1 MRHKLL
7 VVLLLAALP
16 SFAQQPFQ
24 PQQSSQSNQPP
35 SKGCIAVKSIG
46 SHAFRNIMLAGVAG
60 ALISKQQ
67 YQVVDA
73 AAYPAQIGQK
83 FHGDTLQ
90 ALGSSG
96 TRVVIL
102 DKKYTAADLN
112 NACQ

>member
-1 MRHKLL
+1 MKQTMLVALLL
-7 VVLLLAALP
+7 VALP
-16 SFAQQPFQ
+16 SLAQQPAQ
-24 PQQSSQSNQPP
+24 PQQSFQSAQLS

-46 SHAFRNIMLAGVAG
+46 SHAFRNIMLAGFAG

-73 AAYPAQIGQK
+73 VGYPAQIGQRL
-83 FHGDTLQ
+83 HGDGLQ

-102 DKKYTAADLN
+102 DKKYTPADLSK
-112 NACQ
+112 ACR